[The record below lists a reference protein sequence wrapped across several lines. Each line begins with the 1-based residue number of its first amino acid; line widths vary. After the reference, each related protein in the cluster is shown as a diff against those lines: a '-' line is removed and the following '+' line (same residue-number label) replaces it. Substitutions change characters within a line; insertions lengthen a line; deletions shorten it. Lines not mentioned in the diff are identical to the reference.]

1 MMGRP
6 IRTAI
11 PSRSSSIFAAEE
23 RENLR
28 VAEAQAAVEKLE
40 AAEKAWLRLGSGILS
55 SLPQNS
61 RRKPRQ
67 VLM

>member
-40 AAEKAWLRLGSGILS
+40 AAEKAWLRLGSGIPS
-55 SLPQNS
+55 
-61 RRKPRQ
+61 
-67 VLM
+67 